1 MNLFLIFIL
10 ERNCIDVAV
19 IQQVSKPQKTAMFVF
34 GLKRG
39 LHRLH
44 FQTSTYFDKL
54 NWDEKR

>member
-39 LHRLH
+39 LHRLY

-54 NWDEKR
+54 N